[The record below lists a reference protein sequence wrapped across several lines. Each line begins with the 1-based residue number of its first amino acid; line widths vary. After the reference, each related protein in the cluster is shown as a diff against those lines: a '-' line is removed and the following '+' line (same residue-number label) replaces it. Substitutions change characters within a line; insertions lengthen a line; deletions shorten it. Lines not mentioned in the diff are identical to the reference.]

1 MRSRKKEEN
10 NTQKQNR
17 NSQSQTKARD
27 EREREREGGEEAKR
41 NSQRGSR
48 AELKRRAMRRHVVIF
63 RKKSPQPWPMAPLVP
78 CAHKANDESWRSWR
92 KQASVDASSNSSWSS
107 SDSSSSGSSKSRLA
121 KRAAL
126 ISSRNSNSNNN
137 ISKAHSCCCCCNC
150 CCCCCCYCDRLT
162 TRLADIL
169 AARSHSKAER
179 ERERVRRE
187 SARWRASLLLASRE
201 AEKPLWKIN
210 FAMLRRR
217 RVVDVDDVDSAVAAL
232 LWVRSVLFI
241 CVCVCVWFSFFCVFV
256 ADSLILRPNVAH

>member
-27 EREREREGGEEAKR
+27 EREREGGEEGKR

-63 RKKSPQPWPMAPLVP
+63 RKKSPQPWPMAPPVP

-126 ISSRNSNSNNN
+126 ISSRNSNNN
-137 ISKAHSCCCCCNC
+137 ISKTHSCCCCCNC

-179 ERERVRRE
+179 ESAKRERPME
-187 SARWRASLLLASRE
+187 SKPTTGKQRSRE
-201 AEKPLWKIN
+201 A
-210 FAMLRRR
+210 AMKNQFRNVTTTTRRR
-217 RVVDVDDVDSAVAAL
+217 CWRRWQRCRCSL
-232 LWVRSVLFI
+232 LSLSLSLRCSECGVCCLF
-241 CVCVCVWFSFFCVFV
+241 VFV
-256 ADSLILRPNVAH
+256 FVFGFLFTCFCCWFADFAP

>member
-17 NSQSQTKARD
+17 NSQSQTKARE
-27 EREREREGGEEAKR
+27 ERERGKEGKR

-63 RKKSPQPWPMAPLVP
+63 RKKSPQPWLPPVP

-107 SDSSSSGSSKSRLA
+107 SDSSSSSGSKSRLA

-179 ERERVRRE
+179 ARECEERAPDGEQ
-187 SARWRASLLLASRE
+187 AYY
-201 AEKPLWKIN
+201 
-210 FAMLRRR
+210 
-217 RVVDVDDVDSAVAAL
+217 
-232 LWVRSVLFI
+232 
-241 CVCVCVWFSFFCVFV
+241 
-256 ADSLILRPNVAH
+256 